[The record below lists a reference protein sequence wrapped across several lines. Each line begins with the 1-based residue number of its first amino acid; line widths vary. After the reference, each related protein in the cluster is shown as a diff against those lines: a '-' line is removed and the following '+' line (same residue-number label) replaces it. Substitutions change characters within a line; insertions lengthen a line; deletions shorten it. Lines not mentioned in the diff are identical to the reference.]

1 MWVFC
6 CGMQRSG
13 STLQFQIAA
22 RLVEQAGLGKRV
34 EWVEPD
40 RFPELRERYAEV
52 PGLKVFK
59 NHVCTDEMAAEF
71 ARGNAVGI
79 YSYRDP
85 RDVFVSNIKKYAS
98 SFEQLWCGGFLETS
112 LWNYRRWT
120 RLPRVLVSR
129 YETMIGD
136 PAAEVQRIAAH
147 LGIALDAQTRLRIAG
162 EYSMEK
168 QRQRIAGFAAGT
180 LKDGY
185 AGARYDPESMLHADH
200 IQGGVVG
207 GWRGRL
213 TTGELALIETAA
225 AGWLREHGYE
235 LSLGPW
241 QRCVLAFREKA
252 RRRVRRVLRRLRA
265 QQVAR

>member
-22 RLVEQAGLGKRV
+22 RLVEQAGRGRRLA
-34 EWVEPD
+34 WVEPG
-40 RFPELRERYAEV
+40 RFPELRDRYADE

-59 NHVCTDEMAAEF
+59 NHVCTDAMAAEF
-71 ARGNAVGI
+71 TRGNAVGI

-85 RDVFVSNIKKYAS
+85 RDVFVSNMRKYAC
-98 SFEQLWCGGFLETS
+98 SFEELWCGGFLETS

-120 RLPRVLVSR
+120 GLPRVLVSR

-136 PAAEVQRIAAH
+136 LPAEVQRIAAH
-147 LGIALDAQTRLRIAG
+147 LGIALDPQACQQLAR
-162 EYSMEK
+162 EFSVDK
-168 QRQRIAGFAAGT
+168 QQQRIAGFGAEA

-185 AGARYDPESMLHADH
+185 AGARYDPESMLHTDH
-200 IQGGVVG
+200 LQGGVVG

-213 TTGELALIETAA
+213 RKGELALIENAA
-225 AGWLREHGYE
+225 AGWLSEHGYE

-241 QRCVLAFREKA
+241 QRRALAFRAKA
-252 RRRVRRVLRRLRA
+252 ARRVRRLLRPRTQPA
-265 QQVAR
+265 G